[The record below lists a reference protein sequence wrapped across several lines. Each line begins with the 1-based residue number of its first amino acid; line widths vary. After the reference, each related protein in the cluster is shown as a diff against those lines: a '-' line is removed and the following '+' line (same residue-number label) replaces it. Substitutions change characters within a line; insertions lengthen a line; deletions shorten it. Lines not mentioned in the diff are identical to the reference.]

1 MIYQGA
7 NDLQKLKEFIKP
19 LMIQTI
25 FEFSYERM
33 DTIFG
38 GVKPALVMFI
48 DKEQHTYAKF
58 MDVYKR
64 ASH

>member
-48 DKEQHTYAKF
+48 DKE
-58 MDVYKR
+58 
-64 ASH
+64 